1 MPTLRST
8 RMGWWQMRL
17 AMSLTSSE
25 CRVAENIMTC
35 MVVGVQ
41 AWMWCQEFICGE
53 QGIWHVSQQ
62 SIA

>member
-1 MPTLRST
+1 
-8 RMGWWQMRL
+8 MGWWQMRL